1 MPKDPLPSIPRVP
14 AEFMN
19 RVHDEEAEMLERLQQ
34 QISALRSGE
43 MSLQD
48 LDPLVDELLSHMIEH
63 FEREEQLM
71 QQIGFPPYPM
81 HKSAHDE
88 VLEATR
94 GVVDAWKQQP
104 DAELLERFF
113 LQQLPQWLEQHIATM
128 DFVTARFLVSSGIDL
143 PD

>member
-1 MPKDPLPSIPRVP
+1 MTTTALPPIPRVP

-19 RVHDEEAEMLERLQQ
+19 RVHDEEAELLEQLQQRLQAVQ
-34 QISALRSGE
+34 AGE
-43 MSLQD
+43 AELSS
-48 LDPLVDELLSHMIEH
+48 LDPLVDELLEHMIEH

-71 QQIGFPPYPM
+71 QQISFPPYPV

-94 GVVDAWKQQP
+94 GVVDAWKKQP
-104 DAELLERFF
+104 DAALLETFF
-113 LQQLPQWLEQHIATM
+113 LQQLPQWLEQHIQTM
-128 DFVTARFLVSSGIDL
+128 DFVTARFLVSSGIEL

>member
-1 MPKDPLPSIPRVP
+1 MPQNTLPEIPRVDAP
-14 AEFMN
+14 FMN
-19 RVHDEEAEMLERLQQ
+19 RVHDEEAELLERLKQQ
-34 QISALRSGE
+34 LAAVRAGE
-43 MSLQD
+43 QELNA
-48 LDPLVDELLSHMIEH
+48 LDPLVDELLTHMIEH
-63 FEREEQLM
+63 FEREERLM

-94 GVVDAWKQQP
+94 GVVDAWKKQP
-104 DAELLERFF
+104 DAELLDSFF

-128 DFVTARFLVSSGIDL
+128 DFVTARFLVGSGIDL